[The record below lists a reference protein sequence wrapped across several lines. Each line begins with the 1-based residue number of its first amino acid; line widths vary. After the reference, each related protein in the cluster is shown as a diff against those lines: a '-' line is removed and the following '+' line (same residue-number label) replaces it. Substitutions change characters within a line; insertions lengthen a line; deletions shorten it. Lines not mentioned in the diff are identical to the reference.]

1 VFCANSIVFCGKK
14 THPNIKAKLITGT
27 YTLQANR
34 AKFNQHS
41 VSSTFLLCKSDS
53 EDRIHLVLH
62 CTTYT
67 HIWDKH
73 LNTLQLLMSENFD
86 RCIVDKVYSHLVYSH
101 LVYSHLVYTHL
112 VYSHLVYSRKMI
124 VLHLVYSMNF
134 INYMQKQ
141 HIKSNF
147 TLLWEKF
154 KRKFKSFNLKLLWYV
169 FIHI

>member
-1 VFCANSIVFCGKK
+1 VTLAFIIRKCVTERGRPLWSCSYGIVGFTTTVQSETK
-14 THPNIKAKLITGT
+14 PNIKAKLITGT

-112 VYSHLVYSRKMI
+112 VYTHLVYSHLVYSRKMI
-124 VLHLVYSMNF
+124 VLPLVYSMNF
-134 INYMQKQ
+134 IYKNN
-141 HIKSNF
+141 I
-147 TLLWEKF
+147 
-154 KRKFKSFNLKLLWYV
+154 
-169 FIHI
+169 